1 MCLKDKCITSVIKHA
16 FTPNT
21 YLKNSKCLQKCNKRM
36 TYHNTHWNG
45 NANNRNPHYKKHTS
59 NYILTPLNSKVM
71 PTKFQL
77 CKINTSGFLKVFP
90 RLNYYELIVDDKQ
103 YIKLL
108 TKIMLQLCLVSGTT
122 LKLKTRDEHKTTS
135 EFHTTEYD
143 LRLYLGSWDQYESL
157 WWKFYLTNRVL
168 ALSLHATMTGVVSPP
183 YKAQL
188 LRLPDHHMFL
198 HVIGSYGVVL
208 IPRITCFPL
217 IPPLNH

>member
-45 NANNRNPHYKKHTS
+45 NASNRNPHYKKHTS

-90 RLNYYELIVDDKQ
+90 RLNNYELIVDDKQ

-108 TKIMLQLCLVSGTT
+108 TKIMLQLCLASGTT
-122 LKLKTRDEHKTTS
+122 LKLKTRDEHKTLLNMIVYYTLEVEIIMDPYNQGFDLPIESQYNLKDVIMS
-135 EFHTTEYD
+135 EVACPIHIAP
-143 LRLYLGSWDQYESL
+143 
-157 WWKFYLTNRVL
+157 KP
-168 ALSLHATMTGVVSPP
+168 LH
-183 YKAQL
+183 
-188 LRLPDHHMFL
+188 
-198 HVIGSYGVVL
+198 
-208 IPRITCFPL
+208 IPISHIHGPL
-217 IPPLNH
+217 